1 MKRRM
6 LSTSPMQTRTSRAMP
21 QPGTRGAGAEVAR
34 GELPELAETQVGAVR
49 GWGGPVGEGSR
60 RGAQARGH
68 SWPGRRARERGC
80 GKGAGQG
87 CWEEAELMA
96 GGPAPGSARTA
107 LNGRAARGPR
117 SPPSLPGTDTG
128 WAGLG
133 WQGRH
138 PPQTR
143 PKAAQPGG
151 SAGSWRSPRGQPGL
165 HRALHK
171 GQGHQPPSAMG

>member
-21 QPGTRGAGAEVAR
+21 QPGTRGAGAEV
-34 GELPELAETQVGAVR
+34 GELVPIKLAETQVGAVR
-49 GWGGPVGEGSR
+49 AGEDPEGRDPVEGPTPGDAAG
-60 RGAQARGH
+60 QAEE
-68 SWPGRRARERGC
+68 P
-80 GKGAGQG
+80 GKGAVGKGLAQG

-107 LNGRAARGPR
+107 LNGRPARGPR
-117 SPPSLPGTDTG
+117 NPRSLPGTDTG
-128 WAGLG
+128 WAGLAG
-133 WQGRH
+133 QGRH